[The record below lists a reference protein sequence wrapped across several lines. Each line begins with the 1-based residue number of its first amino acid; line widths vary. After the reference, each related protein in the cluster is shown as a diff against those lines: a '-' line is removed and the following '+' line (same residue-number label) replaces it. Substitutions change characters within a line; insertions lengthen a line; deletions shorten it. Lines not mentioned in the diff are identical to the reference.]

1 MRRFT
6 QKKKLQVPKDDGENS
21 FLLNG
26 NNSEMARRLTQ
37 AKIVSSRSMGKYQHI
52 IITGYLVIERG
63 ISENNKE
70 IASYSVHTGQRK
82 TEDS

>member
-37 AKIVSSRSMGKYQHI
+37 AKIASSRSMGRCQHI
-52 IITGYLVIERG
+52 SLTGYLMIERG
-63 ISENNKE
+63 RNENNKE
-70 IASYSVHTGQRK
+70 IASYSVHTGQRR